1 MTTTPLSAQD
11 WHNQFVALNGHKP
24 SLEDYQA
31 ALAAGEVASATP
43 APAPTAPSSA
53 PAPTMPSESAV
64 YAPQASSDSVQD
76 ALNSARDFTQATVN
90 TTMNE
95 VKNFNSLSAGER
107 QDFLIFGAFT
117 AAIIMFFSLFMPY
130 YSFNMGFFKQNMNG
144 FEIMRMSQQ
153 LGGSPITDVH
163 LFIVLLALTIGLSAA
178 VRFAGKTS
186 LRFITLVIA
195 TITGAF
201 PILMMILAVSQ
212 ANSQG
217 LGSGFSAGVGLI
229 FAQAL
234 GLAVLACTVTA
245 FIMRS
250 QEQKASVRI
259 SSMPVPPMTPEATPE
274 TPEVPA
280 EDGAD
285 DLPSTEE
292 WTRSFEQTNGRVPTE
307 EEFRAAFDRGEFHA

>member
-1 MTTTPLSAQD
+1 MTSTPLSAQD

-31 ALAAGEVASATP
+31 ALAAGEVASTTP
-43 APAPTAPSSA
+43 APAPA
-53 PAPTMPSESAV
+53 APTMPA
-64 YAPQASSDSVQD
+64 APVDPAAPAFEASSDSVQD

-95 VKNFNSLSAGER
+95 AKNFTSLSVGER

-130 YSFNMGFFKQNMNG
+130 YSFDMGFFKRNLNG

-163 LFIVLLALTIGLSAA
+163 LFIGLLALTIGFGAA

-186 LRFITLVIA
+186 LRFTTLVIA
-195 TITGAF
+195 TITGVF

-212 ANSQG
+212 AHSQG

-259 SSMPVPPMTPEATPE
+259 SPMPVPPVSPE
-274 TPEVPA
+274 TVAADEAPA
-280 EDGAD
+280 EDIHD
-285 DLPSTEE
+285 TIPSTDE
-292 WTRSFEQTNGRVPTE
+292 WTRSFEDTYGRVPTE